1 MATVTSEELRAYQYR
16 RGLLRV
22 EQMEVAVEVVWARL
36 TFGRVHLE
44 ITPVSGSGSTWV
56 DRDSVM
62 LISVDEEAN

>member
-1 MATVTSEELRAYQYR
+1 MATVTSEELRGYVGR

-22 EQMEVAVEVVWARL
+22 QEMEVAVEVVWARL

-56 DRDSVM
+56 DRGSVM
-62 LISVDEEAN
+62 LTVEEDK

>member
-1 MATVTSEELRAYQYR
+1 MATVTSEELKGYQYR

-22 EQMEVAVEVVWARL
+22 QGMEVEVEVVWARL

-56 DRDSVM
+56 DRGSVR
-62 LISVDEEAN
+62 LSDQEDK

>member
-1 MATVTSEELRAYQYR
+1 MATVTSEELKAYQYR

-44 ITPVSGSGSTWV
+44 LAPVSGCGSTWV
-56 DRDSVM
+56 DRGSVM
-62 LISVDEEAN
+62 LIGEESK